1 MKSTAGII
9 EKQAEKEGI
18 RKTIPGALITIVGF
32 KWQTDDWLEQG
43 KDAGW
48 VGVLGNLLKGE

>member
-9 EKQAEKEGI
+9 EKQVEKEGI

-43 KDAGW
+43 KDAD
-48 VGVLGNLLKGE
+48 E